1 MKGTSNSASRAIVS
15 LFLIVLVF
23 GQTAALGWG
32 DQGHTDINFVAASKI
47 PKSMPAFLTTSSAV
61 ARIAYLGPEPDRWR
75 GASEYALNSA
85 QSPDHFINLERIE
98 GLGKLPQGRY
108 EFYKLLYAKRAA
120 TRNNPDEFL
129 PENVGLQPYITMEIF
144 ERLKVA
150 FRDYRSLKQARK
162 DTGPV
167 EQNAIFYAGWLGHY
181 VADGSQPLHTSI
193 EYDGWVGAN
202 PEGFTSQRGIHWRF
216 ENDFVNRTITARDF
230 ASMVGA
236 PRQLT
241 DPFGDYLKYL
251 WASHGFVKQVYE
263 LDKSGSFNGA
273 GTPEAVK
280 FTERRL
286 AAGAQML
293 LDLWYTAWL
302 ESAEALQGGASPTL
316 RNNRKSKIKAGG
328 AK

>member
-1 MKGTSNSASRAIVS
+1 MKGTSNSASRAFVLLS
-15 LFLIVLVF
+15 LIVLVF
-23 GQTAALGWG
+23 GQMTAFGWG
-32 DQGHTDINFVAASKI
+32 NQGHTDINFVAASKI
-47 PKSMPAFLTTSSAV
+47 PESMPSFLRTSSAA

-75 GASEYALNSA
+75 GASEYSLNNA
-85 QSPDHFINLERIE
+85 QSPDHFIDLERIE
-98 GLGKLPQGRY
+98 DLGKLPQGRY

-120 TRNNPDEFL
+120 TRTNPDEFL
-129 PENVGLQPYITMEIF
+129 PENVGLQPYIAMEIF

-150 FRDYRSLKQARK
+150 FRDYRSLKQAGK
-162 DTGPV
+162 DTAPV

-193 EYDGWVGAN
+193 DYDGWVGAN
-202 PEGFTSQRGIHWRF
+202 PEGFTTKRGIHWRF
-216 ENDFVNRTITARDF
+216 ENDFVNRTITAKDF

-241 DPFGDYLKYL
+241 DPFDDYLKYL
-251 WASHGFVKQVYE
+251 WASHAFVKQVYE
-263 LDKSGSFNGA
+263 FDKSGSFNGA
-273 GTPEAVK
+273 GTPDAVK
-280 FTERRL
+280 FTEQRL

-302 ESAEALQGGASPTL
+302 ESGEPAQNGTSPTV
-316 RNNRKSKIKAGG
+316 

>member
-1 MKGTSNSASRAIVS
+1 VKGTSYSVSRAFVLLS
-15 LFLIVLVF
+15 LVVLVF
-23 GQTAALGWG
+23 GQMTAFGWG
-32 DQGHTDINFVAASKI
+32 DRGHTDINFVAASKI
-47 PKSMPAFLTTSSAV
+47 PKSMPSFLRTSSAA

-75 GASEYALNSA
+75 GASEYALNNA

-108 EFYKLLYAKRAA
+108 EFYKMLYAKRAA
-120 TRNNPDEFL
+120 TRNNPDQFL
-129 PENVGLQPYITMEIF
+129 PENVGLQPYITMEVF

-150 FRDYRSLKQARK
+150 FRDYRSLKQTGK
-162 DTGPV
+162 DTAPV
-167 EQNAIFYAGWLGHY
+167 EQNVIFYAGWLGHY

-193 EYDGWVGAN
+193 DYDGWVGAN
-202 PEGFTSQRGIHWRF
+202 PDGFTTQHGIHWRF
-216 ENDFVNRTITARDF
+216 ENDFVNRTIAAKDF

-236 PRQLT
+236 PRHLT
-241 DPFGDYLKYL
+241 DPFEDYLKYL
-251 WASHGFVKQVYE
+251 WASHAFVKRVYE

-273 GTPEAVK
+273 GTPDAVK
-280 FTERRL
+280 FTEQRL

-302 ESAEALQGGASPTL
+302 ESAEPVQNGMGLAV
-316 RNNRKSKIKAGG
+316 